1 MNFEEFKSFY
11 ALTMMFYQ
19 RIEHDIK
26 LIYAFMLKGDADD
39 NLDSIENETLG
50 VMIRALEKLDYS
62 DNKPFINKDDYRF
75 LKRIC
80 DRRNYWAHQ
89 AFIDFIYDDDPLLS
103 KEYKDICRSLE
114 KDYREVEKASDIL
127 EKMRVECCEKYRR

>member
-1 MNFEEFKSFY
+1 MNFEEFKNFY
-11 ALTMMFYQ
+11 VLTMMFYQ

-26 LIYAFMLKGDADD
+26 LIYAFMLKGDAGD
-39 NLDSIENETLG
+39 NFDSIENETLG
-50 VMIRALEKLDYS
+50 TMIRALEKLDYS
-62 DNKPFINKDDYRF
+62 DNKPFISKDDYRF

-80 DRRNYWAHQ
+80 DRRNYWVHQ

-127 EKMRVECCEKYRR
+127 EK

>member
-1 MNFEEFKSFY
+1 MNFEEFKNFY

-26 LIYAFMLKGDADD
+26 LIYAFMLKGDAGD
-39 NLDSIENETLG
+39 NFDSIENETLG
-50 VMIRALEKLDYS
+50 TMIRTLEKLDYS
-62 DNKPFINKDDYRF
+62 DNKPFISKDDYHF
-75 LKRIC
+75 LKKIC
-80 DRRNYWAHQ
+80 DRRNYWAHH

-127 EKMRVECCEKYRR
+127 EKMRVECCEKYGR